1 MDKLGLLF
9 DPKEFAVAFGAA
21 TGDLRSAATE
31 ARPDATV
38 WLEGG
43 AAVAG
48 AGFAW
53 GHGQIHYKR
62 NHHGFSISGLS
73 IADVH
78 AASISATG
86 MVMRLRQLSDFSGD
100 YSGLG
105 AEATATGDGSATY
118 LKNER
123 GVVIKLV
130 AADAGL
136 RFKVSVKGVRVKL
149 DPTASRPWRGTR

>member
-9 DPKEFAVAFGAA
+9 DAKQFAVAFGAA
-21 TGDLRSAATE
+21 TVDLSSAATE

-53 GHGQIHYKR
+53 GHGQLNYKR
-62 NHHGFSISGLS
+62 DHHGFSISGLS

-86 MVMRLRQLSDFSGD
+86 IVMRLRKLSDFSGT

-105 AEATATGDGSATY
+105 AEATAADGGAATY

-130 AADAGL
+130 ARDAGL
-136 RFKVSVKGVRVKL
+136 RFSLSVDGVRVRL
-149 DPTASRPWRGTR
+149 RRPDPTQKPVI

>member
-1 MDKLGLLF
+1 MDRLDLMF
-9 DPKEFAVAFGAA
+9 DARQFAVAFGVA
-21 TGDLRSAATE
+21 TGDLNSAATE
-31 ARPDATV
+31 ARPDATL

-53 GHGQIHYKR
+53 GDGQINYKR

-78 AASISATG
+78 AGSISATG
-86 MVMRLRQLSDFSGD
+86 IVIRLGKLSDFSGN
-100 YSGLG
+100 YSRSG
-105 AEATATGDGSATY
+105 AEAAATGGSATY

-123 GVVIKLV
+123 GVVIKLI

-136 RFKVSVKGVRVKL
+136 RFKVSVNGVRVKL
-149 DPTASRPWRGTR
+149 LGRL